1 MIETLLLILGIEQDD
16 KSSISILN
24 YYISKATQYFLNETN
39 LEKMPV
45 SAGDIIIDLVILM
58 WNKRGSEGLNSENH
72 SGVSYNWMNDIPIY
86 IKRQIASYRVIT
98 W

>member
-45 SAGDIIIDLVILM
+45 SA
-58 WNKRGSEGLNSENH
+58 ECQYQQE
-72 SGVSYNWMNDIPIY
+72 
-86 IKRQIASYRVIT
+86 T
-98 W
+98 

>member
-1 MIETLLLILGIEQDD
+1 MIETLSLILGIEQSD

-24 YYISKATQYFLNETN
+24 YYITKATQYFLNETN
-39 LEKMPV
+39 LVKMPT

-58 WNKRGSEGLNSENH
+58 WNKRGSEGLSSENH
-72 SGVSYNWMNDIPIY
+72 SGISYSWLNDIPMQL
-86 IKRQIASYRVIT
+86 KRQIASYRVIT